1 MTKKTLLNLL
11 STVTIVF
18 IAFIVLVFTSSSTPN
33 LFISLLEAIFTGGII
48 SIIPQLVEWHSTE
61 SDLSEEF
68 YDNCLDILEWCQN
81 ISLQTN
87 FSRETLNTAYIKYR
101 RLLKLKGR
109 YVFSCSMKQIDNL
122 CNILFNFM
130 SSIRNNDYTNASK
143 ILKSDLIPE
152 LKKKIEPQ

>member
-11 STVTIVF
+11 STVIIVF